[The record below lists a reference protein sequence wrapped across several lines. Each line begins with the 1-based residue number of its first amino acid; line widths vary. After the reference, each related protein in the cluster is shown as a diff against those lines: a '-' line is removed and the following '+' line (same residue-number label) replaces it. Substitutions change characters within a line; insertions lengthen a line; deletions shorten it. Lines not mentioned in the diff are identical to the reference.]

1 MRETRLPQPT
11 NLLKPH
17 LYLAVMFTP
26 PTFIQLGTEIIHSGV
41 TPPPS

>member
-1 MRETRLPQPT
+1 MRETRLAQPT

-26 PTFIQLGTEIIHSGV
+26 PTLSQIQLGLEFFIV
-41 TPPPS
+41 V